1 MLCKL
6 HYTLLSQREF
16 GPPVLALKDNKINER
31 DPLKLIFDIC
41 NHIQFLISCGS
52 LFPFPLLALA
62 THDIFWTFGIFSIP
76 EQVMGPYI
84 HLGELGQL

>member
-6 HYTLLSQREF
+6 HYTLPSQREL
-16 GPPVLALKDNKINER
+16 GPPVRALKDNKINER

-52 LFPFPLLALA
+52 LFPFSLRALA

>member
-1 MLCKL
+1 MAL
-6 HYTLLSQREF
+6 YVDVSPNLS
-16 GPPVLALKDNKINER
+16 LARKDHKINER
-31 DPLKLIFDIC
+31 DPLKLIFNIW

-52 LFPFPLLALA
+52 LIPFPLLALA
-62 THDIFWTFGIFSIP
+62 THDIVWVFGIFSIP